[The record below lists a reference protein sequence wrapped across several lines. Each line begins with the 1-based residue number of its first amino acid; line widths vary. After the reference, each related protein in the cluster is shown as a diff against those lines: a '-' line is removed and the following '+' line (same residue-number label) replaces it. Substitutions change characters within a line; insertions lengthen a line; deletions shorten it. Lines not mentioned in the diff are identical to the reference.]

1 MHLAFP
7 PCPPCLCGEA
17 FPMKPFSIAGIQ
29 MRVSASY
36 SNVEAMK
43 LKLDILMNLY
53 PWVDMALF
61 SELCA
66 FGPLTHFALTR
77 IEDFEEP
84 MQEMAA
90 KHKVW
95 LLPGSVFHK
104 VDGKIYNVASVIDP
118 TGKIVAR
125 YRKMFPFYPYEVG
138 VTPGNEFCLFDVPDV
153 GRFGV
158 SICYDM
164 WFPETTR
171 TLAVQGAEVILH
183 PTLTG
188 TIDREIELSIARAS
202 AAMNQCYFF
211 DINGLDAGGAGRSII
226 CGPEGRVVYQAQNI
240 EEIIPIEINLEK
252 VRRSRELGLLR
263 LGQPLKSFRDH
274 AGDFEIYRKD
284 YPMPYLDSL
293 GPLIKPQ
300 RVKELGDLIQ
310 QETPS
315 PGKPIFVPSIPPGGK
330 QA

>member
-1 MHLAFP
+1 
-7 PCPPCLCGEA
+7 
-17 FPMKPFSIAGIQ
+17 MKPFSIAGIQ

-43 LKLDILMNLY
+43 LKTNILMTLY
-53 PWVDMALF
+53 PWVDMVVF

-66 FGPLTHFALTR
+66 YGPLTHHSLAR
-77 IEDFEEP
+77 IENFEEP
-84 MQEMAA
+84 MQELAR

-95 LLPGSVFHK
+95 LLPGSVFHT
-104 VDGKIYNVASVIDP
+104 VEDKIYNTASVIDP
-118 TGKIVAR
+118 DGNVVTR

-138 VTPGNEFCLFDVPDV
+138 VTPGHEFCLFDVPDV

-164 WFPETTR
+164 WFPETIR

-188 TIDREIELSIARAS
+188 TIDREIELSIVRAN

-211 DINGLDAGGAGRSII
+211 DINGLDAGGSGQSII
-226 CGPEGRVVYQAQNI
+226 CGPEGRVMYQAQNN
-240 EEIIPIEINLEK
+240 EEMIPIEINLEK

-274 AGDFEIYRKD
+274 VGDFDIYRKD
-284 YPMPYLDSL
+284 VPKPYLDSL

-300 RVKELGDLIQ
+300 RVKELGDLQIQ
-310 QETPS
+310 EEAAMPS
-315 PGKPIFVPSIPPGGK
+315 KPVFVSSIPPASNGQGTTI
-330 QA
+330 

>member
-1 MHLAFP
+1 
-7 PCPPCLCGEA
+7 
-17 FPMKPFSIAGIQ
+17 MKPFSIAGIQ

-43 LKLDILMNLY
+43 LKTNILMTLY
-53 PWVDMALF
+53 PWVDMVVF

-66 FGPLTHFALTR
+66 YGPLTHHSLSR
-77 IEDFEEP
+77 IESFEEP
-84 MQEMAA
+84 MQELAR

-95 LLPGSVFHK
+95 LLPGSVFHT
-104 VDGKIYNVASVIDP
+104 VDDKIYNTASVIGP
-118 TGKIVAR
+118 NGNVVTR

-138 VTPGNEFCLFDVPDV
+138 VTPGHEFCLFDVPDV

-164 WFPETTR
+164 WFPETIR

-188 TIDREIELSIARAS
+188 TIDREIELSIVRAN

-211 DINGLDAGGAGRSII
+211 DINGLDAGGSGQSII
-226 CGPEGRVVYQAQNI
+226 CGPEGRVMYQAQNN
-240 EEIIPIEINLEK
+240 EEMIPIEINLEK

-274 AGDFEIYRKD
+274 AGDFDIYRKD
-284 YPMPYLDSL
+284 VPKPYLDSL

-300 RVKELGDLIQ
+300 RVKELGDLQIQ
-310 QETPS
+310 QEAAM
-315 PGKPIFVPSIPPGGK
+315 PGKPAFVPSFPPEANGQGTTT
-330 QA
+330 